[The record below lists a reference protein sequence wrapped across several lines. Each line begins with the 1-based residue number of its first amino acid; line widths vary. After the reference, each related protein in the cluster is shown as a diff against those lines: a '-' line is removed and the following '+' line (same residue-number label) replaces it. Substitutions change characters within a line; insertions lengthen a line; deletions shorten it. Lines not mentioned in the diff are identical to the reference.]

1 MTEPLLRVDGISTGY
16 GDLRVVRDV
25 SLRVGE
31 GEVTALLGRNGAGKT
46 TVLRALAGLNPLD
59 GGSITLA
66 GADIGHTADHARV
79 SAGMS
84 YVQEGKRIFRGL
96 SVEDNLVLGGHAR
109 RQGRRQLAADI
120 EARYAMFPILGQRRD
135 DPAGQ
140 LSGGQQQMLAI
151 ASALMSNP
159 RVLMLD
165 EPSAGLAPTIVG
177 EVLDTIVSMKG
188 TGLAVLL
195 VEQAVDFAL
204 AVADDVVVI
213 DLGRVVLSG
222 HAGQESMRAS
232 ILQAYEGLTTA

>member
-1 MTEPLLRVDGISTGY
+1 MTLLDVEDLATGY
-16 GDLRVVRDV
+16 GDLRVVWDV

-31 GEVTALLGRNGAGKT
+31 GQVTALLGRNGSGKT
-46 TVLRALAGLNPLD
+46 TVLRALAGLNPLHA
-59 GGSITLA
+59 GTVRLA
-66 GADIGHTADHARV
+66 GADIGQMSPHARV
-79 SAGMS
+79 GAGIS

-109 RQGRRQLAADI
+109 KTGRRQLMADV
-120 EARYAMFPILGQRRD
+120 EEKYGMFPVLGGRRN

-140 LSGGQQQMLAI
+140 LSGGLQQMLAI
-151 ASALMSNP
+151 ASALMSKP

-177 EVLDTIVSMKG
+177 EVLDTIVNMKG

-204 AVADDVVVI
+204 AVADDVVVV

-222 HAGQESMRAS
+222 QASQESMRAS
-232 ILQAYEGLTTA
+232 ILQAYEGLTTAG